1 MMTFLPI
8 VERELRVA
16 ARQPLA
22 FLLRFFAAL
31 VATLFWLTLL
41 GARSAVTTPAHA
53 GQTFFTVASVLLFI
67 GCALSGIFLTAD
79 AISNEKRE
87 GTLGLLFLT
96 DLRGYDVVLGK
107 LASSSVRAA
116 YALLGVFP
124 VLALPLLLGG
134 VTAGQFWRV
143 VLTLLMTLYLSLV
156 MGIAISAF
164 ARQSRTS
171 MGATFLGMLFL
182 TAVLPLLYYV
192 IEDWPG
198 SAHFR
203 FLLLWP
209 NPGFTLAC
217 ALETPPNPTG
227 YWSSLSVTV
236 LLATGMLL
244 TASRALP
251 RVWQERSPSVRPL
264 RRAQAGARSIVNPVA
279 WLSIRQQP
287 SPGLVWGL
295 LGAVAAIC
303 GAFAMHS
310 VLSPGTGRWMRSSF
324 LLAFVTAFGAHQLV
338 KYMIAAE
345 ASRRFSE
352 DRASGAMELLLVT
365 PLTPRQI
372 VAGQRQAL
380 WRFARGPFFLC
391 ALLNILL
398 LCLLI
403 LKSPFGS
410 ASTSFIWQV
419 AVLGGIILLGL
430 DYYALSWVGMW
441 HGLTRKRHHHAVM
454 HTLGR
459 VMLPPWI
466 AVFVII
472 MTLGMGGAGAN
483 DLLTLWFTVS
493 VVAAVMSGHFAQS
506 RLRDDFRRAV
516 RAGVEHQEKPWEWL
530 ERVGKPPVAAQE
542 PA

>member
-1 MMTFLPI
+1 MTFLPI

-31 VATLFWLTLL
+31 IATLFWLTLL
-41 GARSAVTTPAHA
+41 GARSATATPAGV
-53 GQTFFTVASVLLFI
+53 GQTFFSVASILLFI
-67 GCALSGIFLTAD
+67 GCGFSGVFLTAD
-79 AISNEKRE
+79 AISNEKRD

-107 LASSSVRAA
+107 LVSSSVRAA

-143 VLTLLMTLYLSLV
+143 VLTLLITLYLSLTI
-156 MGIAISAF
+156 GIAISAF

-171 MGATFLGMLFL
+171 MGATFLSMLFL
-182 TAVLPLLYYV
+182 TAVLSLLYYV

-198 SAHFR
+198 AVHVR

-209 NPGFTLAC
+209 NPAFALAC
-217 ALETPPNPTG
+217 ALETPSNLTD
-227 YWSSLSVTV
+227 YWSSLAVIVTLATTK
-236 LLATGMLL
+236 LLA
-244 TASRALP
+244 ASIALP
-251 RVWQERSPSVRPL
+251 RVWQERSRSVRPM
-264 RRAQAGARSIVNPVA
+264 RRAQAGARFISNPVA

-287 SPGLVWGL
+287 SALLVWGL

-303 GAFAMHS
+303 IAFAIHS
-310 VLSPGTGRWMRSSF
+310 VLSSGTGRWMRSSF
-324 LLAFVTAFGAHQLV
+324 LLAFVAAFGAHQLV

-365 PLTPRQI
+365 PLAPRQI
-372 VAGQRQAL
+372 VEGQRRAL
-380 WRFARGPFFLC
+380 WHFARGPFFLC
-391 ALLNILL
+391 ALLNVLL
-398 LCLLI
+398 LFLLVF
-403 LKSPFGS
+403 KSPFGS
-410 ASTSFIWQV
+410 TSTSFIWQV
-419 AVLGGIILLGL
+419 AILGGIILLGV
-430 DYYALSWVGMW
+430 DYYALSWLGMW
-441 HGLTRKRHHHAVM
+441 HGLTRKRHHHAVL
-454 HTLGR
+454 HTLAR

-466 AVFVII
+466 AAFVII
-472 MTLGMGGAGAN
+472 TTLTGGAGWAN
-483 DLLTLWFTVS
+483 QVLIYWFVVS
-493 VVAAVMSGHFAQS
+493 VIASVMSGQFAQA
-506 RLRDDFRRAV
+506 RLQEGFRRTV
-516 RAGVEHQEKPWEWL
+516 RAGVEFQEKPWEWL
-530 ERVGKPPVAAQE
+530 KHVGRRPVAAQE